1 MIADFTTSKYYP
13 VMFKRPHNLTLG
25 NWRTHPFSQ
34 WSFHNVREVIA
45 STEIRHDP
53 EHSDVPKEN
62 IQNLGEIIVNFPEV
76 RCPLTALLQYSH
88 SDGLQVLKNGEL
100 IYEWHAGHFDSRKP
114 HILFSV
120 SKSVTAMLAGIL
132 ESENLFD
139 SNRNVIDYLP
149 GVKGGV
155 YENCSMRNILD
166 MTVALDFEENYS
178 DPKSEYMQYRVATG
192 WNPADQTDP
201 GPGLE
206 EFLYSLKQ
214 SADSHGQSFLYRSPN
229 SDLLGLVLERAA
241 GAPLA
246 ALFSHF
252 LWQRMGA
259 RDDACITVDQ
269 NGLARAAGGISV
281 TLRDFTRLGQ
291 LFLNKKGMDDDIN
304 GKGILSGDWLKDT
317 FSAGDRDAWTRG
329 NYAQRMPNGKYRN
342 KWYQSGDEDGSISGR
357 GIHGQQIYINP
368 ARATVITRF
377 SSSPDPLNDE
387 ITDACFNAF
396 SQIAKETG

>member
-1 MIADFTTSKYYP
+1 MIAGHVQPDYFPDMFT
-13 VMFKRPHNLTLG
+13 RPHNLTLG

-45 STEIRHDP
+45 CTEVRHDP
-53 EHSDVPKEN
+53 TRIHTPQEN
-62 IQNLGEIIVNFPEV
+62 LQNLGEMIVNFPEV

-88 SDGLQVLKNGEL
+88 TDGLQVTKNGEL
-100 IYEWHAGHFDSRKP
+100 IYEWHASHFNSNKP

-132 ESENLFD
+132 ESKSLFD
-139 SNRNVIDYLP
+139 SKKNVIDYLP

-155 YENCSMRNILD
+155 YENCSMRHILD
-166 MTVALDFEENYS
+166 MTVALDFEENYT
-178 DPKSEYMQYRVATG
+178 DPQSEYMKYRVATA
-192 WNPADQTDP
+192 WNPADQAQS

-206 EFLYSLKQ
+206 DFLYSLKQ
-214 SADSHGQSFLYRSPN
+214 SAAPHGQAFLYRSPN

-246 ALFSHF
+246 ELFSHF
-252 LWQRMGA
+252 LWQPMGA
-259 RDDACITVDQ
+259 QDDAYITVDQ
-269 NGLARAAGGISV
+269 NGLARAAGGICI

-291 LFLNKKGMDDDIN
+291 LFLKNDELNDEIN
-304 GKGILSGDWLKDT
+304 GKAILSGSWLKDT

-342 KWYQSGDEDGSISGR
+342 KWYQSGDEDGSLSGR

-368 ARATVITRF
+368 ARTTVITRF

-387 ITDACFNAF
+387 VTGACFNAF
-396 SQIAKETG
+396 SQIARETG